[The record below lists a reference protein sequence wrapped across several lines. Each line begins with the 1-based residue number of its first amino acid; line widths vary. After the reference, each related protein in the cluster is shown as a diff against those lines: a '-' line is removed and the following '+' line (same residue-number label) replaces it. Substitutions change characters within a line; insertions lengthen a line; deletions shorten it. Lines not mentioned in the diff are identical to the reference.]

1 MWDGQIKLYNVHS
14 QRIYAGLLDYVIKFA
29 EDRNYSYEVNPELKL
44 NDFQNDLESMKLKH
58 HSSAID
64 DAINDL
70 VEAIFE
76 SKEGY

>member
-1 MWDGQIKLYNVHS
+1 MSNIHNERIKENIL
-14 QRIYAGLLDYVIKFA
+14 
-29 EDRNYSYEVNPELKL
+29 EDVLSLSI

-76 SKEGY
+76 SKE

>member
-1 MWDGQIKLYNVHS
+1 MSNIHNERIKENIL
-14 QRIYAGLLDYVIKFA
+14 
-29 EDRNYSYEVNPELKL
+29 EDVLSLSIDDL
-44 NDFQNDLESMKLKH
+44 QNKLESMKLKH

>member
-1 MWDGQIKLYNVHS
+1 MSNIHNERLKEIIL
-14 QRIYAGLLDYVIKFA
+14 
-29 EDRNYSYEVNPELKL
+29 EDVLSLSI
-44 NDFQNDLESMKLKH
+44 NDLQNDLESMKLKH
-58 HSSAID
+58 HSVAID